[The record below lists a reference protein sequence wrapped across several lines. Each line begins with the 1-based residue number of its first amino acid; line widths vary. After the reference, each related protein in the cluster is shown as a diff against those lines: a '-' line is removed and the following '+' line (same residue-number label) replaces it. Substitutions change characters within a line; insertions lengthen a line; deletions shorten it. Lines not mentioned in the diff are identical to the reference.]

1 MRRLINQE
9 NNIMPDLNLQ
19 TQKANTV
26 ERSNLDRFRTR
37 SKKKDKTQQVA
48 KVIDLT
54 DNKVFAVLEDSS
66 IPFDE
71 RMQQIVEMLTV
82 DLENKE
88 SVEASQENIT
98 YVKNIVKE
106 LLNRFTAHNRKSIE
120 FTRDNPLNQLKESM
134 QKVFDN
140 YHTISE
146 GRADLKGKLGTV
158 DDLIRDLG
166 GEDKLVIAL
175 LESKTREKDR
185 VQKMEF
191 MQEKVAESRQ
201 ERIKHNELTRELI
214 EIEAGEIELND
225 SFMAAFRPGVQADLK
240 TTRERKSALNVK
252 LATADEA
259 IQSAEAA
266 EETSREEL
274 EKLTESEDYKVHV
287 QITEILDI
295 ASPEFKEQL
304 TYLANATLQYI
315 DDTQNVMTQVRD
327 QLEQLMGDVDSGL
340 DVNVNI
346 REQVAILS
354 QALSQASDLSAKKL
368 SKFKKES
375 KTDGTS
381 PLARLEKDKIARA
394 ADIFVSETTSTM
406 ASVTMISSEVQKIEI
421 VLLSLRDQ
429 LSDGLADADE
439 QLLMATTTAS
449 ASGMVMLNRAQTL
462 GTLAQAIISK
472 GQYMNEAEETFGQ
485 LTNEFER
492 SLAVKAGRND
502 TIASL
507 SSVIEDITAAMDD
520 KNDVAIDIAVERRV
534 LVNNLQ
540 DTIDELR
547 KTAENSREI
556 ESIVNEQIANE
567 AQ

>member
-1 MRRLINQE
+1 MTHQLDI
-9 NNIMPDLNLQ
+9 Q
-19 TQKANTV
+19 TKNAESV
-26 ERSNLDRFRTR
+26 ERSSLERYRNR
-37 SKKKDKTQQVA
+37 KKNKNKTEKAA

-54 DNKVFAVLEDSS
+54 DNKVFAVLEDST

-71 RMQQIVEMLTV
+71 RMNQIVEMLTV
-82 DLENKE
+82 DLESKE
-88 SVEASQENIT
+88 SVEASRENIT

-120 FTRDNPLNQLKESM
+120 FTRDNPLNKLKESM
-134 QKVFDN
+134 QQVFDN

-158 DDLIRDLG
+158 DELIKEVG
-166 GEDKLVIAL
+166 GEDKLVVAL
-175 LESKTREKDR
+175 LESKTREADR
-185 VQKMEF
+185 VAKMEF
-191 MQEKVAESRQ
+191 MQEKVSESRQ

-214 EIEAGEIELND
+214 EAESAEVELQG
-225 SFMAAFRPGVQADLK
+225 SFLASLRPGVQADIK
-240 TTRERKSALNVK
+240 TARARKSELNIK

-259 IQSAEAA
+259 IATSEVA
-266 EETSREEL
+266 EELARTEL
-274 EKLTESEDYKVHV
+274 DQLTESEDYQVHV
-287 QITEILDI
+287 KITEILDI

-304 TYLANATLQYI
+304 TFLANATLQYI
-315 DDTQNVMTQVRD
+315 DDTENVMTQVRD
-327 QLEQLMGDVDSGL
+327 QLEQLMADVDSGL
-340 DVNVNI
+340 EVNVNI

-354 QALSQASDLSAKKL
+354 QALSQASDVSAKKL
-368 SKFKKES
+368 SKFKKKAS
-375 KTDGTS
+375 ADGTS
-381 PLARLEKDKIARA
+381 PLAKLEKDKIAHS

-429 LSDGLADADE
+429 LADGLADADE

-507 SSVIEDITAAMDD
+507 SSVIEDITSAMDD
-520 KNDVAIDIAVERRV
+520 KNSIAIDIAVERRE
-534 LVNNLQ
+534 LVNGLQ
-540 DTIDELR
+540 DTIEELR

-556 ESIVNEQIANE
+556 ESIVNEQIADAVE
-567 AQ
+567 